1 MSTPLSGVV
10 LALDVD
16 GVLLDAG
23 RAGLGSW
30 KRALDVRFGV
40 DGDALH
46 AAFFEP
52 YWNEIIIGVRPIEPA
67 LAHALSVL
75 RWNVS
80 VEEVLECWFDADYV
94 VDHEVVDAARA
105 WSAQGAE
112 IVLATNQEHRRV
124 AYLRERL
131 DVLLPIATV
140 LYSADLGYQKRHSP
154 FFAAASTKLGLE
166 ERLRPVV
173 FVDDDR
179 ANVDAA
185 RRHGW
190 TAIYFTKHD
199 AWREEIDTALARAA
213 TDRA

>member
-1 MSTPLSGVV
+1 LSGVV

-30 KRALDVRFGV
+30 KHELDARFGV
-40 DGDALH
+40 DGSALR

-52 YWNEIIIGVRPIEPA
+52 FWNEIIIGRQSIEPA
-67 LAHALSVL
+67 LAHALGVL
-75 RWNVS
+75 QWNVG

-94 VDHEVVDAARA
+94 VDHDVVDAVRG
-105 WSAQGAE
+105 WSKQGAK

-124 AYLRERL
+124 AYLRPRL
-131 DVLLPIATV
+131 GALLPIATV
-140 LYSADLGYQKRHSP
+140 LYSADLGYQKRHPP
-154 FFAAASTKLGLE
+154 FFAAAAQRLGLATPP
-166 ERLRPVV
+166 RPVV

-190 TAIYFTKHD
+190 TAIHFTRHA
-199 AWREEIDTALARAA
+199 AWRDEIDTALEQAVAA
-213 TDRA
+213 FA